1 MKAKL
6 FIIGLITIAL
16 AACSK
21 DQYSTKPQ
29 LTFKS
34 VNGTT
39 FAQGDFIN
47 FKIEFTDKEGDIQDT
62 LWIAKVSYT
71 CDPAN
76 PIISPYQVPNF
87 TASKNL
93 KGEFD
98 ISYVYNVLN
107 AGYPYIGACADAART
122 DSCYFRFWLKD
133 KGNHVSD
140 TINSPTINLL
150 PQ

>member
-6 FIIGLITIAL
+6 FILGLITIAL

-34 VNGTT
+34 VNGTYYT
-39 FAQGDFIN
+39 TGQFLNFVIN
-47 FKIEFTDKEGDIQDT
+47 FTDKEGDIQDT
-62 LWIAKVSYT
+62 LWVEKISYT
-71 CDPAN
+71 CGPSAT
-76 PIISPYQVPNF
+76 ITAPYQVPNF
-87 TASKNL
+87 TATKNL

-98 ISYVYNVLN
+98 ISYIYGV
-107 AGYPYIGACADAART
+107 AGANYPYISRCSQLN

-133 KGNHVSD
+133 KANHISD
-140 TINSPTINLL
+140 TVSSPPIVLL
-150 PQ
+150 K